1 MDNVALARI
10 NTFGPSP
17 KADSVPPSEQ
27 TVSLS
32 YGQLHD
38 FIKEAVEQAIQPL
51 QDRLEALDATIANQG
66 EEIASLR
73 STVASL
79 EKDRDILSE
88 NQFIQ
93 LKLINDLREQVNKK
107 APGKTETSRAEKIE
121 KYLASRPDH
130 KATFETLKG
139 HLGIDN
145 DLLGIAIKSL
155 LPSGK
160 YAIIKTPGDKR
171 KRTLVMLPR

>member
-1 MDNVALARI
+1 MSEIASASI

-17 KADSVPPSEQ
+17 KADFEPPSEQ
-27 TVSLS
+27 LITLT
-32 YGQLHD
+32 YGQLVQV
-38 FIKEAVEQAIQPL
+38 IQEAIRPL
-51 QDRLEALDATIANQG
+51 QDRIESQHG
-66 EEIASLR
+66 EITNLR
-73 STVASL
+73 ESVASL
-79 EKDRDILSE
+79 EKDRDTLSE
-88 NQFIQ
+88 NQLIQ
-93 LKLINDLREQVNKK
+93 LRLIHELKEK
-107 APGKTETSRAEKIE
+107 ARKEAGKTELSRAEKIE
-121 KYLASRPDH
+121 RYLAARPDH

-160 YAIIKTPGDKR
+160 YAIVKTPGDKR

>member
-1 MDNVALARI
+1 MNNVANASI

-17 KADSVPPSEQ
+17 KADFVSPSEQ
-27 TVSLS
+27 LITLT
-32 YGQLHD
+32 YGQLVQA
-38 FIKEAVEQAIQPL
+38 IQEAIQPL
-51 QDRLEALDATIANQG
+51 QDRIESLEDTLASQHG
-66 EEIASLR
+66 EITNLR
-73 STVASL
+73 ESVASL
-79 EKDRDILSE
+79 EKDRDTLSE
-88 NQFIQ
+88 NQLIQ
-93 LKLINDLREQVNKK
+93 LRLIHELKEKGK
-107 APGKTETSRAEKIE
+107 EPGKTELSRAEKIE

-160 YAIIKTPGDKR
+160 YAIVKTPGDKR

>member
-1 MDNVALARI
+1 MTEVASASI

-17 KADSVPPSEQ
+17 KADFESPSEQ
-27 TVSLS
+27 LIVLS
-32 YGQLHD
+32 YDQLQAL
-38 FIKEAVEQAIQPL
+38 IEQAIQPL
-51 QDRLEALDATIANQG
+51 KEEISQLREESRQ
-66 EEIASLR
+66 EIASLR
-73 STVASL
+73 ARTTSL
-79 EKDRDILSE
+79 ESTLDQEITRVCVDIAYDRQRLA
-88 NQFIQ
+88 
-93 LKLINDLREQVNKK
+93 KLEHPAK
-107 APGKTETSRAEKIE
+107 PGKTELSRAEKIE
-121 KYLASRPDH
+121 KYLAARPDH

>member
-1 MDNVALARI
+1 MSEIASASI

-17 KADSVPPSEQ
+17 KADFEPPSEQ
-27 TVSLS
+27 LITLT
-32 YGQLHD
+32 YGQLVQV
-38 FIKEAVEQAIQPL
+38 IQEAIRPL
-51 QDRLEALDATIANQG
+51 QDRIESLEDTLASQHG
-66 EEIASLR
+66 EITNLR
-73 STVASL
+73 ESVASL
-79 EKDRDILSE
+79 EKDRDTLSE
-88 NQFIQ
+88 NQLIQ
-93 LKLINDLREQVNKK
+93 LRLIHELKEK
-107 APGKTETSRAEKIE
+107 ARKEAGKTELSRAEKIE
-121 KYLASRPDH
+121 RYLAARPDH

-160 YAIIKTPGDKR
+160 YAIVKTPGDKR